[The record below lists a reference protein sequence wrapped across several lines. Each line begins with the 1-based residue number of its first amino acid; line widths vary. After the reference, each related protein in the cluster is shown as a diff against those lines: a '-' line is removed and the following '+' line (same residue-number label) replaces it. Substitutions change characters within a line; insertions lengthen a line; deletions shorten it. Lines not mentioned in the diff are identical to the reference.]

1 MSDAT
6 PSPSTPARWFL
17 GIFAALAVFAVVGI
31 YSSRMAE
38 NTASYDDDQAK
49 ERYAK
54 LAKLQADDTKTLTT
68 AGWVDQDKGVVRIP
82 IDEAMTEEVGA
93 LQAKPVQMG
102 IAIPGATAPQ
112 ANTIPAPAAGPAPA
126 AAKNG
131 TAAAGTNAA
140 PAATTPPASPTT
152 K

>member
-6 PSPSTPARWFL
+6 PSPSTPIRWFL
-17 GIFAALAVFAVVGI
+17 GIFAAFAVFAVVGV

-38 NTASYDDDQAK
+38 NTAGYDDEQAT

-82 IDEAMTEEVGA
+82 IDEAMTEEVGL

-102 IAIPGATAPQ
+102 IAIPGAVAPP
-112 ANTIPAPAAGPAPA
+112 ADTIPAPAA
-126 AAKNG
+126 AAKSG
-131 TAAAGTNAA
+131 TAAAGTTGA
-140 PAATTPPASPTT
+140 PAAPTPAATSTP

>member
-6 PSPSTPARWFL
+6 PSPSTPIRWFL
-17 GIFAALAVFAVVGI
+17 GIFAAFAVFAVVGV

-38 NTASYDDDQAK
+38 NTASYDDNQAR

-68 AGWVDQDKGVVRIP
+68 AGWL
-82 IDEAMTEEVGA
+82 

-102 IAIPGATAPQ
+102 IAIPGAAAPP
-112 ANTIPAPAAGPAPA
+112 ADTIPAPAA
-126 AAKNG
+126 AAKSG
-131 TAAAGTNAA
+131 TAAAGTTGA
-140 PAATTPPASPTT
+140 PAAPTPAATSTP

>member
-6 PSPSTPARWFL
+6 PSPSTPVRWFL
-17 GIFAALAVFAVVGI
+17 GIFAALAVFAVVGV
-31 YSSRMAE
+31 YSSRMAQ
-38 NTASYDDDQAK
+38 NTAGYDDGQAT

-68 AGWVDQDKGVVRIP
+68 AGWVDQDKGVVCIP

-102 IAIPGATAPQ
+102 IAIPGAVAPQ
-112 ANTIPAPAAGPAPA
+112 ANTIPATASAPA
-126 AAKNG
+126 KSG
-131 TAAAGTNAA
+131 TPSAGTNAA
-140 PAATTPPASPTT
+140 PAAPTPAATSTP